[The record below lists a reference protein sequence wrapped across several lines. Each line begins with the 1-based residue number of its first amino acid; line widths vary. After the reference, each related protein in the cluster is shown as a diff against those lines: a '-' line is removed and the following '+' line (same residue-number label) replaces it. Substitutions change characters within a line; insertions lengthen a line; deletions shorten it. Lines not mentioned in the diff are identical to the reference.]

1 MFHPLTFAQIIHCT
15 GVFVCVLRY
24 VYVAKHACLWWGAEH
39 KDKVLIKSNSV
50 NLFSGCNQLPQCA
63 LSSTANGC
71 SAICYVDRYTH
82 TSQKKWIS
90 GYKDPLFFPFL
101 PLSPFLPYDV
111 NRPYIPHS
119 RSPAS
124 SSHDRHRCIFS
135 YQTSPF

>member
-1 MFHPLTFAQIIHCT
+1 MF
-15 GVFVCVLRY
+15 VV
-24 VYVAKHACLWWGAEH
+24 GAEH

-124 SSHDRHRCIFS
+124 CTVTTDTAAYFLTRLQPSSTMSEWGGEGKH
-135 YQTSPF
+135 TSNINI